1 MKLQSPKQEQNS
13 KRPMSSN
20 QRNEEI
26 SIPET
31 HQNWPNSQ
39 PNHRRVKLQWA
50 TALEKSTTE
59 PRKEP
64 GAGRDP
70 PQTPQTSPTRKNR
83 SSMKNKVEIHD
94 KQVRCNIALPKAA
107 RARISWY
114 LPSDKGNASGL
125 ASSSTPARRAGEG
138 QGRHLLC
145 RRGISPGGLA
155 DLETGATEQHKVQ
168 NAEHKDYARMSALT
182 WKNTQRNI

>member
-1 MKLQSPKQEQNS
+1 MLYGTEEQKLELQSPKQEQNS
-13 KRPMSSN
+13 KRPVSSN

-31 HQNWPNSQ
+31 HQNWPSSQ
-39 PNHRRVKLQWA
+39 TNHRRVKLQWA
-50 TALEKSTTE
+50 TALEKSSTE

-70 PQTPQTSPTRKNR
+70 PDPPDLPNTQNR
-83 SSMKNKVEIHD
+83 SSIKNKVEIHD

-107 RARISWY
+107 HARISWY

-125 ASSSTPARRAGEG
+125 ASSSTPTRRAGEG
-138 QGRHLLC
+138 QGRHLPC
-145 RRGISPGGLA
+145 RRRGFSPGGA
-155 DLETGATEQHKVQ
+155 G
-168 NAEHKDYARMSALT
+168 RP
-182 WKNTQRNI
+182 